1 MLAQMCNDFI
11 AQRWLLFV
19 VTNASAHDCFLLL
32 INNVFNLAYTG
43 RPSPAPTANISEIY
57 YYSNNSGSSNSPS
70 RAMTQLP
77 TSMAATSR
85 TPSKSPTTTPTGF

>member
-19 VTNASAHDCFLLL
+19 VASASAHDFPLLL
-32 INNVFNLAYTG
+32 INNVFYLSYTG
-43 RPSPAPTANISEIY
+43 RPSLSVAPTTR
-57 YYSNNSGSSNSPS
+57 SPI
-70 RAMTQLP
+70 RKQPTALP

-85 TPSKSPTTTPTGF
+85 TPSKSPTLTPTGF

>member
-19 VTNASAHDCFLLL
+19 VTSASAHDFHLLL
-32 INNVFNLAYTG
+32 INNFFNLSYTG

-57 YYSNNSGSSNSPS
+57 IIT
-70 RAMTQLP
+70 ATTADHQL
-77 TSMAATSR
+77 AHQEL
-85 TPSKSPTTTPTGF
+85 